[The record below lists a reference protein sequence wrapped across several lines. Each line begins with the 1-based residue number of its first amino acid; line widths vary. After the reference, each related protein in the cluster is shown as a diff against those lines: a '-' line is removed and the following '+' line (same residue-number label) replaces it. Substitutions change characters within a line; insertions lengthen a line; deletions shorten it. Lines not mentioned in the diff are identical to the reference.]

1 MNSQKFLP
9 KVSTSGVSVL
19 ASSPLENSKN
29 RSSRVK
35 FSIPNDISKISPLE
49 SSQNIHF
56 HESIEKEKFTTPE
69 QFSKNLVKMADDDDI
84 IIVEEN
90 GETPKKKHVTF
101 GVTIEN
107 QSGKE

>member
-29 RSSRVK
+29 RSLRVK
-35 FSIPNDISKISPLE
+35 FSIPNDISKISPVE

-56 HESIEKEKFTTPE
+56 HESIEKDKVTPPE
-69 QFSKNLVKMADDDDI
+69 QFSEKFVKMADDDDI

-90 GETPKKKHVTF
+90 GETPKKKHVTVGF
-101 GVTIEN
+101 TIEN
-107 QSGKE
+107 QPGKE